1 MILILTQDG
10 DSTANHVAAKLQQR
24 GANFVRFD
32 TARFPTE
39 AELSLAFTPAGEGRY
54 RLRVG
59 GESLD
64 LNRVRTAWH
73 RYPLPPVPHTQIVDD
88 QARHFAQAECKG
100 FLQEAWDCLD
110 CAWLPA
116 PRPVVL
122 RAQRKPL
129 QLKIAS
135 ALGFELPPTLITT
148 SPEDVREFYR
158 QHNGNVISK
167 LSGIAFADSLAI
179 PYWRYSE
186 VVSKRDVAYAGSVR
200 FCPVIFQAYV
210 PKRVE
215 LRITV
220 VGQQVFAGAIHS
232 QESNHTR
239 HDWRRYDAHQTQYS
253 IHRLPEELARR
264 CVRLTQ
270 QLGLCYGAIDM
281 ILTPDGRYVF
291 LEINPSGQYLWIELA
306 TGLPISDALCDLLI
320 NPEPACT
327 GPAGAFI
334 SNGKAP

>member
-1 MILILTQDG
+1 MILILAEDG
-10 DSTANHVAAKLQQR
+10 DGTADHVAGKLQER

-32 TARFPTE
+32 TARFPTQ

-64 LNRVRTAWH
+64 LSRVTAVWH
-73 RYPLPPVPHTQIVDD
+73 RRSLPPVPHPQIVDA
-88 QARHFAQAECKG
+88 QARTFAQAECKA
-100 FLQEAWDCLD
+100 FLQEAWDCMD
-110 CAWLPA
+110 CLWVPA
-116 PRPVVL
+116 PRPVLL
-122 RAQRKPL
+122 RAQHKPL

-135 ALGFELPPTLITT
+135 SLGFELPPTLVTT
-148 SPEDVREFYR
+148 SPEDVREFYCR
-158 QHNGNVISK
+158 HNGNVISK
-167 LSGIAFADSLAI
+167 LSGIAFADSLGNTF
-179 PYWRYSE
+179 WRYSE
-186 VVSKRDVAYAGSVR
+186 VVSKRDIAYAGSVR

-220 VGQQVFAGAIHS
+220 VGQQVFAAAIHS

-239 HDWRRYDAHQTQYS
+239 HDWRRYDSHQTQYS
-253 IHRLPEELARR
+253 IHRLPEELVER

-270 QLGLCYGAIDM
+270 QFGLSYGAIDM

-291 LEINPSGQYLWIELA
+291 LEINPCGQYLWVESA

-327 GPAGAFI
+327 GSDRAFI